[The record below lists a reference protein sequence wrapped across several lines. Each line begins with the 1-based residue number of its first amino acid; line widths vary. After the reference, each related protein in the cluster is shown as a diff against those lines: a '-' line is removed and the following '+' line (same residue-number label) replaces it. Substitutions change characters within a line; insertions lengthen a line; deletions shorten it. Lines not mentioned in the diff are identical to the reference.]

1 MGEGWRAGGLRL
13 LTPTRRPAIPG
24 CDAWMSL
31 QRLAAR
37 CATALSTVSLEQ
49 SLADRARSCKA
60 GLLRRGRGR
69 SSGGYS
75 SAARGALHSRSTAL
89 ATDARASTRLAVVA
103 RRRRRWVGRRPEGT
117 RAWRSARGMRYQA
130 NRSGG
135 LGSSGSAMTRCSQP
149 NRGLRRALRLC
160 GPTTFGPC
168 VCWRRYGIGR
178 PCGLWRE
185 RAAAAEGECS
195 TSYRCLGR
203 VSSI

>member
-1 MGEGWRAGGLRL
+1 MGEGWRAGALAGWRTEAADAYQAACDPWMRGL
-13 LTPTRRPAIPG
+13 
-24 CDAWMSL
+24 DESL
-31 QRLAAR
+31 RRLAAR

-117 RAWRSARGMRYQA
+117 RAWRSARGMRY
-130 NRSGG
+130 
-135 LGSSGSAMTRCSQP
+135 
-149 NRGLRRALRLC
+149 
-160 GPTTFGPC
+160 
-168 VCWRRYGIGR
+168 
-178 PCGLWRE
+178 
-185 RAAAAEGECS
+185 
-195 TSYRCLGR
+195 
-203 VSSI
+203 